1 MSKYLDS
8 LNNKKKPEIIEE
20 ILTQAERFSTPIIT
34 DAGIN
39 LIIQILELSKAQKV
53 LEIGTAIGYSA
64 IMMALNTEVE
74 ITTIE
79 REQNAYELAQVNI
92 AKAKLEKRINL
103 VFADALDYQ
112 TTELFDLIFIDA
124 AKGQYLKFIE
134 KYQNNLKVGGII
146 ICDNLL
152 FHGLVENDSLPE
164 SKNLKKLVKKI
175 RDFNQALVNHP
186 DFSTYIYQIGD
197 GMSISIKK

>member
-8 LNNKKKPEIIEE
+8 LNNKKQPEIIEE

-112 TTELFDLIFIDA
+112 TNELFDLIFIDA
-124 AKGQYLKFIE
+124 AKAQYLKFIE

>member
-124 AKGQYLKFIE
+124 AK
-134 KYQNNLKVGGII
+134 VI

>member
-8 LNNKKKPEIIEE
+8 LNNKKQPEIIEE
-20 ILTQAERFSTPIIT
+20 ILTQAERFSTPTIT

-124 AKGQYLKFIE
+124 AKAQYLKFIE